1 MAVAYAVGVK
11 PDLEQVLV
19 TGCVGQQAARHLLSW
34 AMPLRDFSPEDALLN
49 PEGCEVPELGTHVTA
64 VIRMV
69 AAAVAANPTQPR
81 LDAAA
86 ALFTRLFAH
95 HSEAIHLAVRYL
107 KRAIEGKPELHI

>member
-1 MAVAYAVGVK
+1 
-11 PDLEQVLV
+11 
-19 TGCVGQQAARHLLSW
+19 
-34 AMPLRDFSPEDALLN
+34 
-49 PEGCEVPELGTHVTA
+49 
-64 VIRMV
+64 MV